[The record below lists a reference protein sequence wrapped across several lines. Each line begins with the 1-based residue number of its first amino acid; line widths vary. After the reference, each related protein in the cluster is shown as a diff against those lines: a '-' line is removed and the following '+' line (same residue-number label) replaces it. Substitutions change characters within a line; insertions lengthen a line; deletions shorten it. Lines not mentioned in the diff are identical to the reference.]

1 MNMSSMKD
9 PLLVVLLNIALL
21 YVIVTGL
28 RFA

>member
-1 MNMSSMKD
+1 MSMSSMKD